1 MLLTATAVGRRPDV
15 SGWGRAAAIATLVS
29 AFAYALQSILDYVPA
44 PHSLKFAE
52 FWGLFAGSAVVGFLA
67 GLVAVVYGRKA
78 GGWNP
83 TVVCGLAGIG
93 WLVLAQGIQL
103 VWN

>member
-1 MLLTATAVGRRPDV
+1 M
-15 SGWGRAAAIATLVS
+15 ATLVS
-29 AFAYALQSILDYVPA
+29 AFAYVLQSILDYVPA
-44 PHSLKFAE
+44 PHAFKFAV
-52 FWGLFAGSAVVGFLA
+52 FWGLFAGSAAVGFLT

-78 GGWNP
+78 GRWNA